1 MLIVL
6 RWESNPSNHNA
17 FNQLRNTWLTNL
29 RSGTI
34 KGFSILEDQI
44 NLARD
49 FKDKLSKFRSSLT
62 LTRAFLQDAEKR
74 QLDELVKFWLEQ
86 LRDIAYEAN
95 DVLDELAYEH
105 VRWKVDNQMSK
116 K

>member
-1 MLIVL
+1 MC
-6 RWESNPSNHNA
+6 S
-17 FNQLRNTWLTNL
+17 L